1 MLIWINHTEN
11 YPPCSAQPP
20 GKDLNYTNIVT
31 SFLKNDDKI
40 LILKRSDKVKSMRN
54 LWAGISGIIEKDDL
68 SPLSRAEIE
77 IFEETGIKQEQINL
91 LKESQQMKIISP
103 QYKNHK
109 WNIFPFLFK
118 VENPEIKLN
127 WENSEFEWINPSNIV
142 NYKTVPSLDKILF
155 NLL

>member
-1 MLIWINHTEN
+1 M
-11 YPPCSAQPP
+11 
-20 GKDLNYTNIVT
+20 K
-31 SFLKNDDKI
+31 
-40 LILKRSDKVKSMRN
+40 N
-54 LWAGISGIIEKDDL
+54 LWAGISGIIEKGDL

-77 IFEETGIKQEQINL
+77 IFEETGIKLEQINL
-91 LKESQQMKIISP
+91 LKESQQMKIISA
-103 QYKNHK
+103 QYKNHV